1 MTTVND
7 LRIKI
12 FMHENLYSYLSFFN
26 LREPPFSLVPDPSL
40 FFPARAHLESIE
52 VLSFALNQGSLI
64 SVLTGDPG
72 FGKTQVVLTLLSKL
86 SKDINPLYIYNP
98 ALKPEEFFQA
108 LFKEMGLFTENS
120 FFTKDEVLKKL
131 KAFFKESEKPK
142 KYLLI
147 IDEAQ
152 LLPDETLE
160 ELRLITNLN
169 EGKEINLQIL
179 LSGQPGLAE
188 KLKKPEHAPLRQ
200 RISVWEVLKP
210 LEKEELFPY
219 LWFRIKQVSETPE
232 IILEKKLEKPLYKWT
247 RGVPRLINKLMDRT
261 LFIAYAKRD
270 KTIRKKYLKEARK
283 TFQNELLEV

>member
-1 MTTVND
+1 
-7 LRIKI
+7 
-12 FMHENLYSYLSFFN
+12 MHENPYSYLPFFN
-26 LREPPFSLVPDPSL
+26 FRESPFSLVPDPSL

-52 VLSFALNQGSLI
+52 VLTFALNQGSLI

-72 FGKTQVVLTLLSKL
+72 LGKTQVVLTLLSKL
-86 SKDINPLYIYNP
+86 SHDIKPLYIYNP
-98 ALKPEEFFQA
+98 ALKPQEFFQT
-108 LFKEMGLFTENS
+108 LFKEIGLFTENFS
-120 FFTKDEVLKKL
+120 CTKDEVLKKL
-131 KAFFKESEKPK
+131 KGFFKESENKESEKLK

-179 LSGQPGLAE
+179 LSGQPGLSE

-210 LEKEELFPY
+210 LEKEELFSY

-270 KTIRKKYLKEARK
+270 KTIRKEYLKEARK